1 MILGT
6 GKFYLFILRATD
18 IEGGVSLSQALQ
30 KRPDVFSPFFVN
42 MVKSG
47 EESGKLNEIIEH
59 RIHRGLII
67 TSDGTQQALLV
78 IQGQSI
84 NEHN

>member
-1 MILGT
+1 MVLKYGHLSTEEEHEGKANECEIKVDDVVNYLWKMRNHILISI
-6 GKFYLFILRATD
+6 YLL
-18 IEGGVSLSQALQ
+18 
-30 KRPDVFSPFFVN
+30 K
-42 MVKSG
+42 
-47 EESGKLNEIIEH
+47 EIIEH

-78 IQGQSI
+78 IQRQSI